1 MPSLKVLLSAE
12 QIHNRIAELGAEID
26 RDYPS
31 GEPVYLIAVLKG
43 AFIFM
48 ADLSRAMKTP
58 ARIEFIGISS
68 YGKGKT
74 SSGQVQLTKDLDAP
88 IEGHHVIIVEDILDT
103 GITLNY
109 LTKLMAQRKP
119 KSLRIVALLDK
130 PERRKSPVKADYV
143 GFTIPDEFVVGY
155 GLDYAEDYRNLKDVC
170 VMGRRLILRRAQQW
184 FQRPQ
189 HRVRNNLRSLGG
201 RMDTVALE
209 VAQISRDDVL
219 QQKRNQRQL
228 ILGGQTAV
236 NGLEVV
242 NVIRTVVGR
251 QRHSR
256 QHHARAHPLERDDH
270 LLQIF
275 TRHRQRQTRAGR
287 RCRRV
292 PAAPSRAS
300 VRLPVLRRATPP
312 AVVSPLIPRFTT
324 CHA

>member
-1 MPSLKVLLSAE
+1 MPSLRVLLSAE
-12 QIHNRIAELGAEID
+12 QIQKRIAELGAEID
-26 RDYPS
+26 RDYPR

-74 SSGQVQLTKDLDAP
+74 TSGQVQLTKDLDAP

-170 VMGRRLILRRAQQW
+170 VMG
-184 FQRPQ
+184 
-189 HRVRNNLRSLGG
+189 
-201 RMDTVALE
+201 D
-209 VAQISRDDVL
+209 
-219 QQKRNQRQL
+219 
-228 ILGGQTAV
+228 
-236 NGLEVV
+236 
-242 NVIRTVVGR
+242 
-251 QRHSR
+251 
-256 QHHARAHPLERDDH
+256 
-270 LLQIF
+270 
-275 TRHRQRQTRAGR
+275 
-287 RCRRV
+287 
-292 PAAPSRAS
+292 
-300 VRLPVLRRATPP
+300 
-312 AVVSPLIPRFTT
+312 
-324 CHA
+324 